1 METTDGVGTT
11 STRSFSLA
19 GTPRPMLRHRSTA
32 DAGLDV
38 SSRTDGG
45 VQKLDEAE
53 PEEDRGRGR
62 GAAAT
67 RWEVGKARHGE
78 N

>member
-1 METTDGVGTT
+1 
-11 STRSFSLA
+11 
-19 GTPRPMLRHRSTA
+19 MLRHRSTA

-53 PEEDRGRGR
+53 PEEDRVRGR
-62 GAAAT
+62 GTAAT